1 MACQEVL
8 DPNAIRRAA
17 NTSYAAPT
25 EGATDAE
32 AMFPSTGFRE
42 HIFTENVSSLA
53 SYMAL
58 QENLFTTTNQRLYF
72 TPLRV
77 GAILRGA
84 MMGCCYFLSG
94 Q

>member
-1 MACQEVL
+1 MNYQGRMIL
-8 DPNAIRRAA
+8 GLHLR
-17 NTSYAAPT
+17 
-25 EGATDAE
+25 
-32 AMFPSTGFRE
+32 TGFRE

-77 GAILRGA
+77 RTTAAAL
-84 MMGCCYFLSG
+84 FSG
-94 Q
+94 F